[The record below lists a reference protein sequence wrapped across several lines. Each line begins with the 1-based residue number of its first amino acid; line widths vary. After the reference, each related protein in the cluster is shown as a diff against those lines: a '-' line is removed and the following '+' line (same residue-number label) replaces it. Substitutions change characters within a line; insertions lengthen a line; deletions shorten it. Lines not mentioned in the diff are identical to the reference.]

1 MVQVIKANGESQQ
14 FSDQKVK
21 YSIKRAGISE
31 DLQDQVLAHVKSK
44 LYEDIPTSEIYHH
57 ITEFLTTA
65 DKPYE
70 KARYSLKQAIMDLGP
85 TGYPFEDFVAE
96 IFKALGYTTQTR
108 VIMQGTCI
116 THEIDVLAEKDGKKS
131 IIEAKFHNS
140 SGTRSDV
147 HVPMYMKSRFE
158 DLKVRNDIAE
168 VMIVTNT
175 KATLDAIT
183 YGACI
188 GMKIISWGLP
198 ESESLR
204 DLVEKYNLHPITA
217 LTTLSQSQK
226 QMLLD
231 KSIVVCKDLLENQEH
246 LQVLGLPEEK
256 KQAVIAELT
265 FICQSNTVSSAS
277 LTRS

>member
-1 MVQVIKANGESQQ
+1 MVQVIKANGDKQQ
-14 FSDQKVK
+14 FSDEKVK
-21 YSIKRAGISE
+21 YSIHRAGISD

-57 ITEFLTTA
+57 ITEFLTTS

-96 IFKALGYTTQTR
+96 IFKALGYKTQTR

-116 THEIDVLAEKDGKKS
+116 THEIDVLAEKDSKKS

-140 SGTRSDV
+140 SGTRSEV

-158 DLKVRNDIAE
+158 DLKVRNNIAD

-175 KATLDAIT
+175 KATLDAMS

-217 LTTLSQSQK
+217 LTTLSQNQK
-226 QMLLD
+226 QQ
-231 KSIVVCKDLLENQEH
+231 LLEAHTVLCKEIVSNMTILDILH
-246 LQVLGLPEEK
+246 LPQDHVQK
-256 KQAVIAELT
+256 VIDEAA
-265 FICQSNTVSSAS
+265 FITHIS
-277 LTRS
+277 L

>member
-1 MVQVIKANGESQQ
+1 MVHVTKATGEQEH
-14 FSDQKVK
+14 FSDEKVK
-21 YSIKRAGISE
+21 YSIHRGGISDE
-31 DLQDQVLAHVKSK
+31 IQNQVLNHVKSK
-44 LYEDIPTSEIYHH
+44 LYEGIPTSEIYHH

-65 DKPYE
+65 DRPYE

-96 IFKALGYTTQTR
+96 IFKALGYKTQTR
-108 VIMQGTCI
+108 IIMQGTCI
-116 THEIDVLAEKDGKKS
+116 THEIDVLADKDGKKS

-140 SGTRSDV
+140 SGTRSEV

-158 DLKVRNDIAE
+158 DLKVRNDISE

-175 KATLDAIT
+175 KATLDALN

-231 KSIVVCKDLLENQEH
+231 KSIVVCKELLMHQEN
-246 LQVLGLPEEK
+246 LQVLGLPEDK

-265 FICQSNTVSSAS
+265 FICQPKQ
-277 LTRS
+277 

>member
-1 MVQVIKANGESQQ
+1 MVHVTKATGEQEH
-14 FSDQKVK
+14 FSDEKVK
-21 YSIKRAGISE
+21 YSIHRAGISDE
-31 DLQDQVLAHVKSK
+31 LQNQVLAHVKSK
-44 LYEDIPTSEIYHH
+44 LYEGIPTSEIYHH

-65 DKPYE
+65 NKPYE

-158 DLKVRNDIAE
+158 DLKVRDSISD

-175 KATLDAIT
+175 KATLDALN

-226 QMLLD
+226 QQLLE
-231 KSIVVCKDLLENQEH
+231 KQVVVCKDLLAKPEMLHE
-246 LQVLGLPEEK
+246 LGLPEEK
-256 KQAVIAELT
+256 RRAVVDELT
-265 FICQSNTVSSAS
+265 FICNPKQ
-277 LTRS
+277 